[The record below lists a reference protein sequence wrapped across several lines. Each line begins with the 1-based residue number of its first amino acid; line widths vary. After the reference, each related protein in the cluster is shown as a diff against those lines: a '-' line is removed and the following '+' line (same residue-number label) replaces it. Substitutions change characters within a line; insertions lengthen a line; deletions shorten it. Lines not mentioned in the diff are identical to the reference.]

1 MEAGATRSIYDV
13 GMMLRMGWEDVCV
26 CASCFTYDSEK
37 ELLCRLPTS
46 RISYLWSGA
55 TKQFMRKYVEAP
67 NVFHLQFPPWTPPRS
82 WAPPPPT
89 RAPTGSTGWA
99 SPSWASAT
107 TAASSPLTLRTST
120 GTPPPLADP
129 TAAARSGSEMAHR
142 PSDSAGRRSNRGRD
156 KVQQKWWPG
165 FLLLIRSTKQ

>member
-1 MEAGATRSIYDV
+1 MQVGNSFSDLRVQV

-99 SPSWASAT
+99 SPSWGR
-107 TAASSPLTLRTST
+107 LLR
-120 GTPPPLADP
+120 
-129 TAAARSGSEMAHR
+129 RRR
-142 PSDSAGRRSNRGRD
+142 PRR
-156 KVQQKWWPG
+156 
-165 FLLLIRSTKQ
+165 

>member
-1 MEAGATRSIYDV
+1 
-13 GMMLRMGWEDVCV
+13 MGRCVCV

-37 ELLCRLPTS
+37 ELLCSFRLPTS

-120 GTPPPLADP
+120 ERFHDFGLAMIKIGGEPD
-129 TAAARSGSEMAHR
+129 ALESIIREFHR
-142 PSDSAGRRSNRGRD
+142 IELRRHYNLASFG
-156 KVQQKWWPG
+156 
-165 FLLLIRSTKQ
+165 

>member
-1 MEAGATRSIYDV
+1 M
-13 GMMLRMGWEDVCV
+13 CV

-120 GTPPPLADP
+120 GTPPSRIQQQRLGRGRRWRIGHPIPPVVDQ
-129 TAAARSGSEMAHR
+129 TEGMIKSSRSG
-142 PSDSAGRRSNRGRD
+142 GRD
-156 KVQQKWWPG
+156 
-165 FLLLIRSTKQ
+165 FYC

>member
-1 MEAGATRSIYDV
+1 MQVGNSFSDLRVQV

-37 ELLCRLPTS
+37 ELLCSFRLPTS

-55 TKQFMRKYVEAP
+55 TKQFMR
-67 NVFHLQFPPWTPPRS
+67 FPPWTPPRS

-120 GTPPPLADP
+120 ERFHDFGLAIIKIGGEPD
-129 TAAARSGSEMAHR
+129 ALESIIREFHR
-142 PSDSAGRRSNRGRD
+142 IELRRHYNLASFG
-156 KVQQKWWPG
+156 
-165 FLLLIRSTKQ
+165 